1 MSSPANNLLH
11 QFLLCLTG
19 SGRPPLPHW
28 GQKTSIGI
36 HKMHQ
41 NISSYCQITTPQM
54 SWGKDEGFFYQLQA
68 TKKNALRTQN
78 LGGLEVGQTI
88 SGFERDCI
96 SGFFQGAAVA
106 ALNDHTA
113 LCHSLHSK
121 KAFRTSKSCRLQKAS
136 IAQQLMDLLQLR
148 IELFFWWIPIRTI
161 SNLQRSL

>member
-1 MSSPANNLLH
+1 MSSPANNLVH

-54 SWGKDEGFFYQLQA
+54 SWGKDEGFFSAAGY
-68 TKKNALRTQN
+68 KKNALRTQN
-78 LGGLEVGQTI
+78 LGGLEVGQII

-161 SNLQRSL
+161 SDLQRSL